1 MTPLSCAIVIDPNE
15 IFRQGLVRI
24 ISEAGCPNCLGF
36 QSSEQI
42 EAAADP
48 GWNTGLFL
56 VNFGREGEDVARGV
70 SVLKARRPESQIVVL
85 SETYSHAQILGA
97 IKAGASGYVL
107 SSMGS
112 EAFVKSL
119 ELIALGQH
127 VIPPQA
133 LELLVAG
140 ERIAADRILRV
151 ERQRSSA
158 HPGLLSVREQ
168 EILGCIGRGMSN
180 KLIAREWNISEST
193 VKVHV
198 KAILRK
204 IRVKNRTEAALWA
217 WDKNI
222 SGRVVP
228 HSGEGGM
235 TTSKNGGAVVY

>member
-1 MTPLSCAIVIDPNE
+1 MTSLTCAIVVEPNE

-24 ISEAGCPNCLGF
+24 ISQAGCPDCLGF

-42 EAAADP
+42 EAVADP
-48 GWNTGLFL
+48 SWNKGLFL

-70 SVLKARRPESQIVVL
+70 TFLKARRPESQIVVL
-85 SETYSHAQILGA
+85 SENYSHAQILGA
-97 IKAGASGYVL
+97 IKAGASGYIL

-140 ERIAADRILRV
+140 ERVAADRILRV
-151 ERQRSSA
+151 ERQRSPA
-158 HPGLLSVREQ
+158 HSGLLSTREQ
-168 EILGCIGRGMSN
+168 EILTCIGRGMSN

-228 HSGEGGM
+228 HSSEVAINTG
-235 TTSKNGGAVVY
+235 KNGGALVY

>member
-1 MTPLSCAIVIDPNE
+1 MTPLTCAIVVEPNE

-24 ISEAGCPNCLGF
+24 ISQAGCPNCLGF

-85 SETYSHAQILGA
+85 SENYSHAQILGA

-127 VIPPQA
+127 VIRPRLWSCSWPASGSPQTASCGSNGSVPP
-133 LELLVAG
+133 L
-140 ERIAADRILRV
+140 
-151 ERQRSSA
+151 
-158 HPGLLSVREQ
+158 
-168 EILGCIGRGMSN
+168 
-180 KLIAREWNISEST
+180 
-193 VKVHV
+193 
-198 KAILRK
+198 
-204 IRVKNRTEAALWA
+204 IRVSSPCASRR
-217 WDKNI
+217 
-222 SGRVVP
+222 S
-228 HSGEGGM
+228 
-235 TTSKNGGAVVY
+235 